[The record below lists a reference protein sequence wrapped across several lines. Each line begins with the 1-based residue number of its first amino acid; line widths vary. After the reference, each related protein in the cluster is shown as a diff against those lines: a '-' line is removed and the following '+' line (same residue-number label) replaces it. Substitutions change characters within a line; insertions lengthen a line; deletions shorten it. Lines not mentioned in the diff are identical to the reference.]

1 MLHIVKSITALEEV
15 RKVYADNDVLLLI
28 QDAVYAVNPLHRIFP
43 ILKNLN
49 TFALQSDLEAR
60 GMVNRV
66 SPSVHIV
73 DYDGFVTLTAESS
86 TSLTWN

>member
-1 MLHIVKSITALEEV
+1 MLHIVKSITTLEEV

-28 QDAVYAVNPLHRIFP
+28 QDAVYAVNPLHKTFP

-49 TFALQSDLEAR
+49 TFVLQSDLEAR
-60 GMVNRV
+60 GIFNRV
-66 SPSVHIV
+66 SPSVNIV
-73 DYDGFVTLTAESS
+73 DYDGFVTLTAECS